1 MYLKQHLFENLKLI
15 FNSHIIFIFSIEQID
30 RIRIPN
36 KKKLIFCYCPLKA
49 KTWKDIRV
57 YLLQVSKYSLTS
69 HLFKFCKSLSPF
81 FCYKS
86 VMFRCPLSNSNR
98 KVSFGSHVPS
108 MKAKTPTSMGSY
120 SILWGFAN
128 LSNFNTCLQFAA
140 CQQELGHG

>member
-15 FNSHIIFIFSIEQID
+15 FNSHIIFIFNIEQID

-36 KKKLIFCYCPLKA
+36 KKKMIFCYCPLRG
-49 KTWKDIRV
+49 KDLKGHSCIFV
-57 YLLQVSKYSLTS
+57 TSKYLLTS
-69 HLFKFCKSLSPF
+69 HLFKFCKSLSPL

-86 VMFRCPLSNSNR
+86 VMFRCPLSNSNT

-108 MKAKTPTSMGSY
+108 MKAKTPTSMRSY

-140 CQQELGHG
+140 CQQQLGHG